1 MVIDCHAHV
10 FAKGWVPNRFF
21 DSISELAAASMQ
33 RKGMD
38 ACATDIAKMMVDSD
52 GDPHGDELIAE
63 MDAAAISKTIVL
75 PIDYGIGLGEP
86 DITIEELNHKY
97 RDMAEKHTG
106 RLIWFAGIDPR
117 RENAVDLLKQL
128 IGEGAKGLKLQQACG
143 FYPTDKATYRLMQ
156 IMSDHDLPVIFHCSH
171 MIPPFKSKYCEPR
184 YIDELS
190 IDFPKLKIIAGHLG
204 TAMAYREWIPI
215 LKTRNNVFGDISLWQ
230 EAANRDFDKFCLSV
244 RDLLDHVGHEKVLF
258 GSDTPASRSQMSV
271 TDWVKLWQDLPEK
284 AGGGVTFSQKEIDGI
299 MGGNAATTFDY

>member
-1 MVIDCHAHV
+1 MIIDFHAHV
-10 FAKGWVPNRFF
+10 FAKGWVPERFF
-21 DSISELAAASMQ
+21 DSIAELAATSM
-33 RKGMD
+33 RKKGID
-38 ACATDIAKMMVDSD
+38 ACTAKIAKMMVDSD
-52 GDPHGDELIAE
+52 GDPHGDDLVKE
-63 MDAAAISKTIVL
+63 MKVAGIDKTIVL

-97 RDMAEKHTG
+97 RDMAEKHG
-106 RLIWFAGIDPR
+106 DQLIWFAGIDPR
-117 RENAVDLLKQL
+117 RENADDLLKQL
-128 IGEGAKGLKLQQACG
+128 LDEGAQGLKLQQACG

-156 IMSDHDLPVIFHCSH
+156 IMSDHDLPVLFHCSH

-204 TAMAYREWIPI
+204 TALAYREWIPI

-230 EAANRDFDKFCLSV
+230 EEAKRDYGQFCRSV

-271 TDWVKLWQDLPEK
+271 PDWVKMWQALPEK
-284 AGGGVTFSQKEIDGI
+284 AGGGVKFSDKEIDAI
-299 MGGNAATTFDY
+299 MGGSAQAAFGY

>member
-1 MVIDCHAHV
+1 MVIDFHAHV
-10 FAKGWVPNRFF
+10 FAKGWVPKRFF
-21 DSISELAAASMQ
+21 DGIAELAASSMQ

-38 ACATDIAKMMVDSD
+38 ACAADIAKMMVGSE
-52 GDPHGDELIAE
+52 GDPHGDELIKE
-63 MDAAAISKTIVL
+63 MDAAGIDKTVVL

-97 RDMAEKHTG
+97 RDMAARHQG

-128 IGEGAKGLKLQQACG
+128 LDEGARGLKLQQACG

-156 IMSDHDLPVIFHCSH
+156 IMSDHDLPVLFHCSH

-190 IDFPKLKIIAGHLG
+190 IDFPRLKIIAGHLG
-204 TAMAYREWIPI
+204 TAMAYREWVPI

-230 EAANRDFDKFCLSV
+230 EQAKRDFGKFCLAV
-244 RDLLDHVGHEKVLF
+244 RDLVDHVGYDKVLF
-258 GSDTPASRSQMSV
+258 GSDTPASRNQMSV
-271 TDWVKLWQDLPEK
+271 KDWVTLWQELPEK
-284 AGGGVTFSQKEIDGI
+284 SAGGVEFSQKEIDGI
-299 MGGNAATTFDY
+299 MSANAQAVFGY